1 MTVGTPI
8 DPGTSLGAL
17 VAERPARAELFE
29 RLRLEYCCGGD
40 RSLAEACA
48 ARGLDL
54 AAVSD
59 MLAASGWEARQAG
72 TVEDTDWRTVGAGAL
87 CAHLV
92 TVHHDGLRQ
101 TFPRLERLLSTLVR
115 VHADREP
122 RLRDVER
129 LVREIRDELEPH
141 LAGEEN
147 ELFPACIA
155 AERTGTRVAERLL
168 CEHESEHVRLGHAL
182 VALRVLCGGYDSGAA
197 LCETHRALLAELEDF
212 ERDLHRHVHEENN
225 ILLPRARA
233 PRGPGGDP
241 PAGAPAPARTGVADH
256 ADTLTR

>member
-1 MTVGTPI
+1 MTVGTPISTPI

-54 AAVSD
+54 ATVSD
-59 MLAASGWEARQAG
+59 MLAASGLEARQAG
-72 TVEDTDWRTVGAGAL
+72 TVEDTDWRTVGAGTL

-92 TVHHDGLRQ
+92 NVHHDGLRQ
-101 TFPRLERLLSTLVR
+101 TFPRLERLLRTVVR

-141 LAGEEN
+141 LVSEEN
-147 ELFPACIA
+147 ELFGACIA
-155 AERTGTRVAERLL
+155 AERTGARVPERLL
-168 CEHESEHVRLGHAL
+168 AEHESEHVRLGHAL
-182 VALRVLCGGYDSGAA
+182 VALRVLCGGYDRGAA
-197 LCETHRALLAELEDF
+197 LCGTHRALLAELEDF

-233 PRGPGGDP
+233 PRGPGGAP
-241 PAGAPAPARTGVADH
+241 PAGAPAPGVH
-256 ADTLTR
+256 GSGG